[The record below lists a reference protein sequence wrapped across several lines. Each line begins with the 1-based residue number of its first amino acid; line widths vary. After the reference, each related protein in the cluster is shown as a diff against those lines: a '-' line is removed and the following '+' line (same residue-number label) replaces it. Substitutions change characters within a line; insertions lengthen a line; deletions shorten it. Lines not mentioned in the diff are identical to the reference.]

1 MIDMPKIIK
10 YITELKFRR
19 GESGNG
25 VLYNVLGKDDLEWE
39 DADEVIITIDHTKQR
54 NIPALLNTIISIRE
68 KDTVFVPVEPMAC
81 EVDAK
86 EDKILMKC
94 EI

>member
-1 MIDMPKIIK
+1 MPKIIK

-19 GESGNG
+19 SESGNG
-25 VLYNVLGKDDLEWE
+25 VLYSVLGKDEELHWE
-39 DADEVIITIDHTKQR
+39 DADEVIITIDHTKKR

-68 KDTVFVPVEPMAC
+68 KDTIFVPVEPMAC